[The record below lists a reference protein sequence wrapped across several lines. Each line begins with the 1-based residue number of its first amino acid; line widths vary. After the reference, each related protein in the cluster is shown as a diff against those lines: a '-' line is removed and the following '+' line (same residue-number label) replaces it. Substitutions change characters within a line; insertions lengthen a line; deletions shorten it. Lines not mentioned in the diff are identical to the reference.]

1 MSLPAARQPGLPGEP
16 IYTVALEWLK
26 WEHASCVSR
35 RTRSHTQL
43 CEALW
48 VVFMEEKILAK
59 ASLALRAS
67 SRANAVLASDVSLV
81 LPELS
86 MALWSGLKA
95 HAGIA
100 VLEATDPRA
109 EGEQR

>member
-16 IYTVALEWLK
+16 IYTVAFEWLK

-35 RTRSHTQL
+35 LTHSHTQF

-59 ASLALRAS
+59 ASPALPAS
-67 SRANAVLASDVSLV
+67 YRVNAVLIADVSLV
-81 LPELS
+81 LPELG
-86 MALWSGLKA
+86 MVLWAGPNA
-95 HAGIA
+95 HMGIT
-100 VLEATDPRA
+100 VLDATYTRA
-109 EGEQR
+109 EGEQ